1 MKFGLK
7 DDIIRGITGELAK
20 CPQVKRAVVFGSR
33 ARGDYRYNSDIDIA
47 LYAEGGVPAELYL
60 NLDEAAGIYKINLVD
75 MGSLENEKLR
85 RSIETQGVEIYSGPG
100 DDIIEW
106 KR

>member
-7 DDIIRGITGELAK
+7 DDIIRKIIGELAK
-20 CPQVKRAVVFGSR
+20 CAQVKRAVIFGSR

-47 LYAEGGVPAELYL
+47 VYAEGGVPAELYL

-75 MGSLENEKLR
+75 MGGLENEKLR
-85 RSIETQGVEIYSGPG
+85 LSIEGQGVEIYSRAG
-100 DDIIEW
+100 
-106 KR
+106 

>member
-7 DDIIRGITGELAK
+7 DEIIHRIAGELEK
-20 CPQVKRAVVFGSR
+20 YIQVNRAVIFGSR

-47 LYAEGGVPAELYL
+47 VFAEGGVPAELYF

-75 MGSLENEKLR
+75 MDSLENEKLR
-85 RSIETQGVEIYSGPG
+85 CSIESQGVEIYSRVG
-100 DDIIEW
+100 
-106 KR
+106 